1 MEEKIAYRYAC
12 VQFTIAIFAAA
23 GREPVSE
30 TNSRFCCKTRRN
42 VLIALVAHQLGSI
55 GADKAL
61 SPYTVFENTVLRV
74 FNSKT

>member
-42 VLIALVAHQLGSI
+42 VLIALVAH
-55 GADKAL
+55 
-61 SPYTVFENTVLRV
+61 
-74 FNSKT
+74 